1 MAESKIKIELY
12 RKMNAEDFTLA
23 LADPD
28 RRAKFGS
35 GAAMTAAVSAAL
47 LERSAALTA
56 KTVQGNERLDYI
68 LRNAEIIRGY
78 MVHLIDEDVKCHGP
92 LRRATQEGDPQRI
105 DAARETAVSIANELV
120 NMMTKVLELLEE
132 LAELCVPEAAHF
144 AAESAE
150 LAMGTMR
157 SAMRYVIAMGMLSED
172 ETYRFVTRRENEMT
186 LEQYVPVYQHIL
198 EKTGA

>member
-1 MAESKIKIELY
+1 MAETKIKIELY
-12 RKMNAEDFTLA
+12 RKMDAEDFTKA

-28 RRAKFGS
+28 RRAEFGS
-35 GAAMTAAVSAAL
+35 GAAMTAAVAAAL
-47 LERSAALTA
+47 LERCAAQTA
-56 KTVQGNERLDYI
+56 KSVQGNERLDYI

-105 DAARETAVSIANELV
+105 DAARETAVSIANELT
-120 NMMTKVLELLEE
+120 NMMTKLLELLDE
-132 LAELCVPEAAHF
+132 LADLCVPKAAHL

-157 SAMRYVIAMGMLSED
+157 GAMRYVIAMGMLSAD
-172 ETYRFVTRRENEMT
+172 ETYRYVTRRENEMT
-186 LEQYVPVYQHIL
+186 LEQYAPVYQRIL
-198 EKTGA
+198 EKTKA